1 MSNKKKKESLKYI
14 FLFMLTVILMLGCII
29 LIVKIISPKMNKN
42 VIGNFQDEQQVI
54 EPEEELSNEDEIKNM
69 SETSR
74 MKRYVGIFFEN
85 IEEGNYEQAYNVLN
99 KDFKSTYF
107 PTLDEFKE
115 YAKKYFD
122 FSTIGVTYENIE
134 RLGNNKTGNMYV
146 LWLTIENLLEL
157 KKTEEDYQNT
167 PRTNFVIIEN
177 DYNNYEMSFSVI
189 NEE

>member
-85 IEEGNYEQAYNVLN
+85 IEEGNY
-99 KDFKSTYF
+99 D
-107 PTLDEFKE
+107 
-115 YAKKYFD
+115 D
-122 FSTIGVTYENIE
+122 FS
-134 RLGNNKTGNMYV
+134 R
-146 LWLTIENLLEL
+146 
-157 KKTEEDYQNT
+157 
-167 PRTNFVIIEN
+167 
-177 DYNNYEMSFSVI
+177 
-189 NEE
+189 

>member
-1 MSNKKKKESLKYI
+1 MNNRKKKENIKYI
-14 FLFMLTVILMLGCII
+14 FLFILTVILMIGCII
-29 LIVKIISPKMNKN
+29 LIVKVIGPKVDKN
-42 VIGNFQDEQQVI
+42 VIGNFQDEEQI
-54 EPEEELSNEDEIKNM
+54 TEPEEVSNEDEIKQM

-85 IEEGNYEQAYNVLN
+85 IEEENYEQAYNVLN